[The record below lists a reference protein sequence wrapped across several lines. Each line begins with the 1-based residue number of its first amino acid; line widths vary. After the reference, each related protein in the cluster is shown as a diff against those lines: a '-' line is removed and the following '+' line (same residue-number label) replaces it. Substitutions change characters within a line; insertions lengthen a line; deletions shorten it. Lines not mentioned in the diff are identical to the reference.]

1 MSKSQLVGG
10 TFLLLALLL
19 SACAGEAA
27 IAEPPAADRLEEAQT
42 AIPYGGVFSYQTTN
56 DFEVAIGFYR
66 GRMLAEGW
74 MLIEEITTENTCTMT
89 FTKGDRARRVVISPL
104 TDDPD
109 LLSVLIIEE

>member
-1 MSKSQLVGG
+1 MSKPQLIGG

-19 SACAGEAA
+19 SACTGEAA
-27 IAEPPAADRLEEAQT
+27 IAEPPAADRLEEAQI
-42 AIPYGGVFSYQTTN
+42 AIPFGGVFSYQTTN

-74 MLIEEITTENTCTMT
+74 TLVDEAIAENTCTMA
-89 FTKGDRARRVVISPL
+89 FIKGDRARRVVISPL